1 MTRIGMAVVLALV
14 ASPAFAGEPDRRPPA
29 PAPKPAKPLPPM
41 QVTIESHKALS
52 ATSLT
57 PAAVAAKIEASYAA
71 SVRRCY
77 GEQLA
82 RTPGGQ
88 GKLVLRFQ
96 ITARGDVE
104 AVRASSFDRRLDTC
118 VAGQAVAWK
127 FPIPAGQ
134 TGAPATAGFEIAFQ
148 LRPDASALADEDTAY
163 ANMLTGDPG
172 SVPDAGLAGRM
183 RPGADLQAQIDAVR
197 AGGAQ
202 IGTGGGGGTRGGRAP
217 GATAGGGP
225 SGKPAP
231 TPSGRASLSNHR
243 ANDPSSLGS
252 SAVAAKILSTYM
264 LGIKRCYRQ
273 RLVQEPAARGRVT
286 LSLEVGETG
295 RVSRHD
301 ARGFDA
307 SIDACIEQL
316 VATWRFPL
324 PKDDAGDP
332 TTASFQL
339 DLTLVPD

>member
-1 MTRIGMAVVLALV
+1 MMRIGMAVVIACVAL
-14 ASPAFAGEPDRRPPA
+14 PAFADEPDRRPPAPAPKPRPAKPSSAPAPAPA

-57 PAAVAAKIEASYAA
+57 PAAVAAKIEASYTA

-148 LRPDASALADEDTAY
+148 LRPDT
-163 ANMLTGDPG
+163 
-172 SVPDAGLAGRM
+172 
-183 RPGADLQAQIDAVR
+183 
-197 AGGAQ
+197 
-202 IGTGGGGGTRGGRAP
+202 
-217 GATAGGGP
+217 
-225 SGKPAP
+225 
-231 TPSGRASLSNHR
+231 
-243 ANDPSSLGS
+243 
-252 SAVAAKILSTYM
+252 
-264 LGIKRCYRQ
+264 
-273 RLVQEPAARGRVT
+273 
-286 LSLEVGETG
+286 
-295 RVSRHD
+295 
-301 ARGFDA
+301 
-307 SIDACIEQL
+307 
-316 VATWRFPL
+316 
-324 PKDDAGDP
+324 
-332 TTASFQL
+332 
-339 DLTLVPD
+339 